1 MSVKLFI
8 FTKMY
13 SEFVKMCLEQVIV
26 TLANLLPIVFLFQS
40 EGTVTVRTRK
50 YMTNRLLARR
60 QMVVDVLHPN
70 RASVP
75 KTGKKWYFVTKIV
88 LTYCEK

>member
-1 MSVKLFI
+1 M
-8 FTKMY
+8 
-13 SEFVKMCLEQVIV
+13 
-26 TLANLLPIVFLFQS
+26 FLFQS

-75 KTGKKWYFVTKIV
+75 KTGKKNIPFSLNQSQIIST
-88 LTYCEK
+88 